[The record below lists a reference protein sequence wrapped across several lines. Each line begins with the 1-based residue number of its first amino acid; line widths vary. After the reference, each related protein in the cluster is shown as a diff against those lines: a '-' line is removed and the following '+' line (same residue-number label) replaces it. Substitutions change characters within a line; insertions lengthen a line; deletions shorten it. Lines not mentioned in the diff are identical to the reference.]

1 MRRTWARAGLLLLA
15 AGLLGAAP
23 PAPVR
28 TAQRV
33 QLTPEPPLA
42 VAPPS
47 PSLPVSP
54 AGAGVMAPGL
64 PGGTPCPVDPPAPQ
78 VAIRVRVVAA
88 AAAGQELE
96 YHIRV
101 INRSSAA
108 AHHVTVRN
116 PLPVNAEFVRA
127 VPPPALSQPE
137 LAWHLGTLPP
147 CACRQI
153 LLVLRPT
160 GAGDIRNC
168 ARVQIEHG
176 QCVTTHIARPAAAI
190 LATPPPPVASPL
202 TVRKTGPAQATRYQ
216 AVAFKVEVANTGPAP
231 LTNVVLTDLLP
242 NGLEY
247 LQGEDRPAAPPKRE
261 SRRTHTLLT
270 WDIGTLA
277 PGQQRVFE
285 YSASAKEEGAFV
297 NRAIVTA
304 AGGLRQE
311 SASRLTVATPRLE
324 MKMTGPAHRY
334 LDHPADYELTVSN
347 PGSATVTGVTVS
359 IPIPAGAKFAS
370 ASDGGQPAGGEVRWS
385 LGPLSPG
392 VARTLRLSLAVEKNA
407 EVVVQARASA
417 DGGLS
422 AVSEVKTRF
431 QGVAGLTADIR
442 SSPAFAEKGEQIHYT
457 ITVENTGTADVTDLR
472 VTALVPPEL
481 RFNDAT
487 PATAKVQGNTV
498 SFLPATLKPGKANAL
513 RYEVFATVLGGKN
526 EARFKVKIEAKELT
540 AGPLVK
546 EASTPIE

>member
-1 MRRTWARAGLLLLA
+1 MRRTWTHAGLLLLA

-28 TAQRV
+28 TAQRE

-42 VAPPS
+42 VAPP
-47 PSLPVSP
+47 LPV
-54 AGAGVMAPGL
+54 APL

-96 YHIRV
+96 YHICV
-101 INRSSAA
+101 VNRSSAA

-116 PLPVNAEFVRA
+116 PLPANAEFVRA
-127 VPPPALSQPE
+127 VPEPAQRQPE

-153 LLVLRPT
+153 VLVMRPT

-176 QCVTTHIARPAAAI
+176 QCVTTRIIRPAAVI
-190 LATPPPPVASPL
+190 PVTPPPPIATPPPPVASPL
-202 TVRKTGPAQATRYQ
+202 TVRKTGPAQTTRYQ
-216 AVAFKVEVANTGPAP
+216 AVAYRVEVANTGPAP
-231 LTNVVLTDLLP
+231 LAGVVLTDLLP

-247 LQGEDRPAAPPKRE
+247 LQGEDRSAVPPKRE
-261 SRRTHTLLT
+261 ARRTHTLLT
-270 WDIGTLA
+270 WELGTLA

-285 YSASAKEEGAFV
+285 YSASAKEEGTFV

-311 SASRLTVATPRLE
+311 SASRLTVSTPRLDL
-324 MKMTGPAHRY
+324 KMTGPEHRY
-334 LDHPADYELTVSN
+334 RDHPADYELTVSN
-347 PGSATVTGVTVS
+347 PGSAAVSAVTVS
-359 IPIPAGAKFAS
+359 SALPAGTKFAS
-370 ASDGGQPAGGEVRWS
+370 ASDGGQQAGGEVRWA
-385 LGPLSPG
+385 LGMLPAGAS
-392 VARTLRLSLAVEKNA
+392 RTLRLSLTAEKNG
-407 EVVVQARASA
+407 EVVVKAQAAA
-417 DGGLS
+417 DPGLS
-422 AVSEVKTRF
+422 AAAQVTTLF
-431 QGVAGLTADIR
+431 QGIAGLTADIS
-442 SSPAFAEKGEQIHYT
+442 SSPAFAEKGEQIRYT
-457 ITVENTGTADVTDLR
+457 ITIENTGTADVTELR
-472 VTALVPPEL
+472 VTALVPREL
-481 RFNDAT
+481 RLNDAK
-487 PATAKVQGNTV
+487 PGTANIEGNTAT
-498 SFLPATLKPGKANAL
+498 FLPATLKPGKPNAL
-513 RYEVFATVLGGKN
+513 RYEVFATVLGGRP

-540 AGPLVK
+540 AGPLLK